1 MLQNNSFTNSCKV
14 LHSFTKYKL
23 YTNKCENFYNILQDD
38 IKEQMLN
45 NMIYTTVTLTDRIS
59 RNKWYNI
66 NNDNNSYM
74 ELYELDL
81 IKEDIRMIRSL
92 SE

>member
-1 MLQNNSFTNSCKV
+1 
-14 LHSFTKYKL
+14 
-23 YTNKCENFYNILQDD
+23 
-38 IKEQMLN
+38 MLN
-45 NMIYTTVTLTDRIS
+45 NMVYTTVTLTDRIKG
-59 RNKWYNI
+59 NKWYNI
-66 NNDNNSYM
+66 KDNNNSYI